1 LASLLTRTARD
12 TAGKASQQAADESA
26 LFDDEDERG
35 NAQSK
40 QHVKSRRQGR
50 LAFEGL
56 RRTDAGHQIQ
66 DVRELMEIPVIVTAD
81 MTKSPPVLVVYAC
94 KCGASVWGERVV
106 REHTLILIKATR
118 TRRDER
124 ERGRSVGSGDKGDG
138 EESESASESASARCS
153 LCRKSNQPSSKHVT
167 SIGRGEDPKARTEDR
182 K

>member
-1 LASLLTRTARD
+1 MCRLYWTNQDVLDFLAETNDDPHLASLLTRTARD

-26 LFDDEDERG
+26 LFDDEDEGG

-50 LAFEGL
+50 LSFEGL

-94 KCGASVWGERVV
+94 KCGAS
-106 REHTLILIKATR
+106 
-118 TRRDER
+118 
-124 ERGRSVGSGDKGDG
+124 
-138 EESESASESASARCS
+138 AS
-153 LCRKSNQPSSKHVT
+153 
-167 SIGRGEDPKARTEDR
+167 
-182 K
+182 